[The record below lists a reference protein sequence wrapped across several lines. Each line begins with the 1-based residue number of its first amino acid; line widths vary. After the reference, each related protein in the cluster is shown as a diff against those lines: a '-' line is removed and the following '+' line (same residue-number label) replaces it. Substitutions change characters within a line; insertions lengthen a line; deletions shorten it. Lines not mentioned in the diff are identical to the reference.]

1 MCQSFTDYE
10 MILVDDGS
18 PDECPRL
25 CDEYAARN
33 KNILVIHKENGGLS
47 DARNRGIKQAQGD
60 YITFVDS
67 DDTIV
72 DNTLEKLMRELQKHP
87 HVDILE
93 YPVLEK
99 IWQQRQ
105 AIGTELHTT

>member
-1 MCQSFTDYE
+1 MDRPTSAPASAMNMQQETE
-10 MILVDDGS
+10 
-18 PDECPRL
+18 
-25 CDEYAARN
+25 
-33 KNILVIHKENGGLS
+33 NIHVIHKENGGLS

-72 DNTLEKLMRELQKHP
+72 DNTLEKLMKELQEHP

-93 YPVLEK
+93 YPVLERYGNK
-99 IWQQRQ
+99 GQGKRN
-105 AIGTELHTT
+105 